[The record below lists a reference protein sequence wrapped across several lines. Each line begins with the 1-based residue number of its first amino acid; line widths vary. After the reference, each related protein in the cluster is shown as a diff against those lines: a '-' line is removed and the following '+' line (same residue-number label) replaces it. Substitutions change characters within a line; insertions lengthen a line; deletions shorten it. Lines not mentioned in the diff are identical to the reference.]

1 MNENENVPNLKKCP
15 RFDSCNCSLCPLD
28 HFLSERHGPVSK
40 CKYMKEAKQYKIADR
55 EFIGG
60 GKVMPDSLLNFT
72 PQSNL
77 KWLNESSKKRW
88 QELHNK

>member
-1 MNENENVPNLKKCP
+1 
-15 RFDSCNCSLCPLD
+15 
-28 HFLSERHGPVSK
+28 
-40 CKYMKEAKQYKIADR
+40 MKEAKQYKIADR

-77 KWLNESSKKRW
+77 KWLNESSKSR
-88 QELHNK
+88 ELKI